1 MKWIKTFETFDFNQT
16 LPVASKADLTLYY
29 HCDDCN
35 ALWKEMND
43 INKCKFCKSESIE
56 ELSKDEWYETVGD
69 RLDEDE
75 LEDLNS
81 ERDKEE
87 DEFIDLYKLKRRNVN

>member
-35 ALWKEMND
+35 ALWKEMD
-43 INKCKFCKSESIE
+43 DVNKCKFCESESIE

-81 ERDKEE
+81 ERNKEE
-87 DEFIDLYKLKRRNVN
+87 DNFIDLYKLSRKNVN